1 MYSKTIRV
9 VGLFVVVLCVV
20 ITASEP
26 TESAMGKPPLT
37 IVSWGGAYTKS
48 QMLAYV
54 RPYRQMRNRWVNVE
68 EYSGG
73 LAEIR
78 EQVRSLNV
86 KWDVVDM
93 QLSDAVRGCK
103 EGLFEKID
111 FSILSPSSDGTL
123 ATKDYYIET
132 LQDCVVGQNIWA
144 TVIAYRP
151 GQFSGKEPTT
161 LADFFDFENFPGTRG
176 LRKSPEVNLEWA
188 LMADGVPPNEVY
200 RVLSTKA
207 GINRAFEV
215 LDRIKEDIVWW
226 DKGAHP
232 PELLRAG
239 KVVMTSVWNGRI
251 YNSNK
256 ELGEDFVI
264 VWDGQIRDLEVWV
277 IPNGTDNLEEA
288 LDFLVF
294 SSNPKRMAMQAQY
307 IGYGPARK
315 SSMAFIGDEVRRNL
329 PTAKENARNALQ
341 FNFSWWADNKVAME
355 KRFSEWLSGKP
366 WRYDFSAGDRN

>member
-103 EGLFEKID
+103 E
-111 FSILSPSSDGTL
+111 
-123 ATKDYYIET
+123 
-132 LQDCVVGQNIWA
+132 
-144 TVIAYRP
+144 
-151 GQFSGKEPTT
+151 
-161 LADFFDFENFPGTRG
+161 
-176 LRKSPEVNLEWA
+176 
-188 LMADGVPPNEVY
+188 
-200 RVLSTKA
+200 
-207 GINRAFEV
+207 
-215 LDRIKEDIVWW
+215 
-226 DKGAHP
+226 
-232 PELLRAG
+232 
-239 KVVMTSVWNGRI
+239 
-251 YNSNK
+251 
-256 ELGEDFVI
+256 
-264 VWDGQIRDLEVWV
+264 
-277 IPNGTDNLEEA
+277 
-288 LDFLVF
+288 
-294 SSNPKRMAMQAQY
+294 
-307 IGYGPARK
+307 
-315 SSMAFIGDEVRRNL
+315 
-329 PTAKENARNALQ
+329 
-341 FNFSWWADNKVAME
+341 
-355 KRFSEWLSGKP
+355 
-366 WRYDFSAGDRN
+366 

>member
-1 MYSKTIRV
+1 MFSKTIRV
-9 VGLFVVVLCVV
+9 IGLFAVILCVV

-37 IVSWGGAYTKS
+37 IVSWGGAYTMS

-68 EYSGG
+68 EYNGG
-73 LAEIR
+73 LAKIR

-93 QLSDAVRGCK
+93 QLSDAIRGCK

-111 FSILSPSSDGTL
+111 FAILSPSPDGTL
-123 ATKDYYIET
+123 AAKDYYDET

-144 TVIAYRP
+144 TVIAYRSSQFP
-151 GQFSGKEPTT
+151 GKSPITIT
-161 LADFFDFENFPGTRG
+161 DFFDVKNFPGARG
-176 LRKSPEVNLEWA
+176 LRKTAEINLEWA
-188 LMADGVPPNEVY
+188 LMADGVPPNQVY
-200 RVLSTKA
+200 SVLSTDL

-215 LDRIKEDIVWW
+215 LDRIKGKIVWW
-226 DKGAHP
+226 DKGTHP
-232 PELLRAG
+232 LELLRTG

-251 YNSNK
+251 YNSVK

-277 IPNGTDNLEEA
+277 IPKGTNNLEEA

-315 SSMAFIGDEVRRNL
+315 SSMAFIGDEVRRHL

-355 KRFSEWLSGKP
+355 KRFSEWLSEKS
-366 WRYDFSAGDRN
+366 WRYDFSADDRN